1 MSSSVPAHPAD
12 LNSSSSPQHAPTGRP
27 WWRSVA
33 NLIPNVVV
41 FALLAG
47 VFYAGH
53 RTGWK
58 LPAFSSLRG
67 SAPAAADDWCSEH
80 LVPESQCV
88 ECQKELYPKPKPFGF
103 CREHGVA
110 ECVIH
115 HPELAQVK
123 SEPRLPKYDS
133 LKALAL
139 LPRPENNSRD
149 TLHTNR
155 IQFASAESIARA
167 GIDVDVVQE
176 RPMRDVLTANG
187 ELRFAPTR
195 VAHLAS
201 RVPGS
206 IALVFKTLGEPV
218 SPGEILALV
227 DAAQVGQL
235 KSQFVQAVVQLQLRQ
250 ATAERLRTA
259 GSSGAIAQKTV
270 IEADAALQ
278 EAEVSL
284 VSTRQALANLGFD
297 VPDDLAGK
305 DAKLVAQTIRFLGI
319 PTSLISSLPG
329 GTQTA
334 NLIPIR
340 STYGG
345 VLVNSEVVAGEVVD
359 TASSLFTVADPSQLW
374 LVLNVRQEDSRY
386 VTTGLPVVFRTDDG
400 SGEVTGQVAW
410 ISPAIDPQTRTLQ
423 VRVEVLNP
431 SGTLRDKS
439 YGTGTL
445 LLRQEPNAITVPKEA
460 IQSTSD
466 AHFVFVRDKSYFEKD
481 TAKLFHVRQVRIG
494 AKDGNSV
501 ELLAGVLPGEVVAT
515 KGSSVLLA
523 QLLRN
528 NLGAGCGC
536 HEE

>member
-1 MSSSVPAHPAD
+1 MSSSLPAHPAD
-12 LNSSSSPQHAPTGRP
+12 LHSPSSPRHVPAGRP
-27 WWRSVA
+27 WWRFVA
-33 NLIPNVVV
+33 NLIPNIVV
-41 FALLAG
+41 FGLLAG

-58 LPAFSSLRG
+58 LPAFSTLAG
-67 SAPAAADDWCSEH
+67 QPPAAADDWCSEH

-88 ECQKELYPKPKPFGF
+88 ECRKELYPKPKPFGF

-123 SEPRLPKYDS
+123 GEPQLPKYDS

-155 IQFASAESIARA
+155 IQFASVESIARA
-167 GIDVDVVQE
+167 GIEVDVVQE
-176 RPMRDVLTANG
+176 RPMQDVLTANG
-187 ELRFAPTR
+187 ELQFAPTR
-195 VAHLAS
+195 VAHLSS

-206 IALVFKTLGEPV
+206 VARVFKTLGEPV
-218 SPGEILALV
+218 SPGEILALI
-227 DAAQVGQL
+227 DAGQVGQL

-259 GSSGAIAQKTV
+259 GNSGAIAQKSV

-284 VSTRQALANLGFD
+284 VSARQALANLGFD
-297 VPDDLAGK
+297 VPSDLAGK
-305 DAKLVAQTIRFLGI
+305 DAKLVAETIRFLGI
-319 PTSLISSLPG
+319 PTSVISSLPS

-345 VLVNSEVVAGEVVD
+345 VLVSSDVVAGEVVD

-374 LVLNVRQEDSRY
+374 LMLNVRQEDARY

-400 SGEVTGQVAW
+400 SGEVTSQVSW

-423 VRVEVLNP
+423 VRVEVPNP
-431 SGTLRDKS
+431 TGTLRDKS

-466 AHFVFVRDKSYFEKD
+466 AHFVFVRDKSYFDKD

-515 KGSSVLLA
+515 KGSYVLLA

>member
-1 MSSSVPAHPAD
+1 MSSPLPAHPAD
-12 LNSSSSPQHAPTGRP
+12 LHSPSSPKHAPADRP
-27 WWRSVA
+27 WWGSVA
-33 NLIPNVVV
+33 NLIPNIVV
-41 FALLAG
+41 FTLLAG
-47 VFYAGH
+47 VFYVGH

-58 LPAFSSLRG
+58 LPAFSSLAG
-67 SAPAAADDWCSEH
+67 SAPAKADDWCSEH

-88 ECQKELYPKPKPFGF
+88 ECSKDLYPKPKPFGF

-123 SEPRLPKYDS
+123 GEPQLPKYDS

-155 IQFASAESIARA
+155 IQFASTESIARA

-176 RPMRDVLTANG
+176 RRMQDVLTANG
-187 ELRFAPTR
+187 ELQFAPTR

-206 IALVFKTLGEPV
+206 VARVFTTLGEPV
-218 SPGEILALV
+218 APGEILALI
-227 DAAQVGQL
+227 DAAAVGQL
-235 KSQFVQAVVQLQLRQ
+235 KSQLIQAIVQLQLRR
-250 ATAERLRTA
+250 TTVERLRDV
-259 GSSGAIAQKTV
+259 GSSGAVAQKLV
-270 IEADAALQ
+270 IESETALQ
-278 EAEVSL
+278 EAEVAL
-284 VSTRQALANLGFD
+284 VSARQALANLGFD
-297 VPDDLAGK
+297 VPEDLGENN
-305 DAKLVAQTIRFLGI
+305 AKSVAQTIRFLGI
-319 PTSLISSLPG
+319 PTSVISSLPS

-345 VLVNSEVVAGEVVD
+345 VLVASEVVAGEVVD
-359 TASSLFTVADPSQLW
+359 TTGSLFTVADPSQLW
-374 LVLNVRQEDSRY
+374 LVLNVRQEDARF
-386 VTTGLPVVFRTDDG
+386 VTAGLPVVFRTDDG
-400 SGEVTGQVAW
+400 SGEVTGQVSW
-410 ISPAIDPQTRTLQ
+410 ISPAVDPQTRTLQ
-423 VRVEVLNP
+423 VRVEVPNP
-431 SGTLRDKS
+431 TGTLRDKS

-466 AHFVFVRDKSYFEKD
+466 AHFVFVRDKNYFEKD

-494 AKDGNSV
+494 ARDAESV